1 MREPGSPSRPKA
13 CAHCGG
19 TDLYTRR
26 LSAGTGEGPY
36 FLQGLGRFMH
46 YAEFDVIVCAG
57 CGLTCLF
64 AESEACENVKSSEN
78 WKRL

>member
-1 MREPGSPSRPKA
+1 MGEAGSPSRPKA
-13 CAHCGG
+13 CSHCGG

-26 LSAGTGEGPY
+26 LSAGGEPY
-36 FLQGLGRFMH
+36 LLQGLGRFMH
-46 YAEFDVIVCAG
+46 FAQFDVVVCAR

-64 AESEACENVKSSEN
+64 AEPEACQNVKSSEA